1 MSYNDY
7 HNSLSVQ
14 HVQDME
20 YTKQDSNGGRLVEP
34 ATEINTL
41 IQGKRVSWDEYFEA
55 IARIVSSRSTC
66 PRKQVGAVIVVDKR
80 ILATGY
86 NGSRKGE
93 AHCSDVG
100 CDVVSDHCIRTIHAE
115 ENAVIQFT
123 ELFGWDYWDADVHI
137 YCTLEPC
144 GTCMR
149 LIHQHF
155 ESPFIHWQ
163 ESTEDYNRGKLQG

>member
-1 MSYNDY
+1 M
-7 HNSLSVQ
+7 
-14 HVQDME
+14 
-20 YTKQDSNGGRLVEP
+20 
-34 ATEINTL
+34 
-41 IQGKRVSWDEYFEA
+41 RVGWDEYFEA